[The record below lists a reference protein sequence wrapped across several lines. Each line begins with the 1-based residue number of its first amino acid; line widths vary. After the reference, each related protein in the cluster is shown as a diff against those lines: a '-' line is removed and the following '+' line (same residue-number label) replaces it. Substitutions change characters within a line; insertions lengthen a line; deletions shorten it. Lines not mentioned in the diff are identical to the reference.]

1 MISKGVAA
9 RAHTRTF
16 AIGVDY
22 ITEHT
27 HQRAMA
33 KAGHSFESG
42 VSYASAPEK
51 AEWVHLRGVIS
62 VETAAI
68 EMEAVAALSRRC
80 RDPVYHLI
88 VAYAKN
94 EHPTREQVVSDAERL
109 FKAIGMEKSQYVLA
123 VHKDTDD
130 YHAHVIANRIGPD
143 GKANDLWQERIKR
156 ERVCAEIAAERGW
169 QIVVGHHNRDIVQ
182 RLRHLYAPPPDPERG
197 LSDGAYRRL
206 HERGELPWQ
215 ESARPYVLDA
225 VDRATGWT
233 DLHQRLA
240 AHGVMAKL
248 VRRGERVRGLAFAE
262 GHQRGA
268 PGCA

>member
-1 MISKGVAA
+1 MISEGVAA

-169 QIVVGHHNRDIVQ
+169 QIVVGHHNRDIV
-182 RLRHLYAPPPDPERG
+182 
-197 LSDGAYRRL
+197 
-206 HERGELPWQ
+206 
-215 ESARPYVLDA
+215 
-225 VDRATGWT
+225 
-233 DLHQRLA
+233 
-240 AHGVMAKL
+240 
-248 VRRGERVRGLAFAE
+248 
-262 GHQRGA
+262 
-268 PGCA
+268 